1 MPSLTGTQV
10 PPGSSLYPS
19 GLRGEDLANSLGRT
33 LATPFN
39 RFLLALEHKDY
50 LTLWTANLCAG
61 SAAWALIVSR
71 AVLTKELTESSTF
84 DFFIFGF
91 SVTNLYL
98 WVGLVTFAAMIPRV
112 FSTVIT
118 GFLADRFD
126 RQTVLQWTYTLN
138 LAHNILLAFLVMLGL
153 ANIWWLVGLSL
164 LNGTLR
170 SAQMTTTQSLVPNLV
185 PRELLP
191 NAIALNEATQQGS
204 RFVGGVVAWLITLYF
219 GTEPVFWACALLYA
233 IGLVQVARIS
243 TRSTGRIDARR
254 GFISNLA
261 AGFGYVYSHPQVLAM
276 ILIVLGHCSLTMSY
290 ESLLP
295 LIAQEK
301 LQTGDE
307 GAGFLIMGVGI
318 GALATAVWLAG
329 IQSPKTRGMLFLI
342 FGITS
347 GVGPIVLAVSSN
359 PALSLAAT
367 IAIGMNQG
375 GFMTITHTVIQ
386 SIVDDSVRGRVS
398 GVYSFHVGGSMAL
411 ANLINAGL
419 VDVGILL
426 NAFSVLTA
434 STILSAGGV
443 LFIVA
448 MLFSLGSR
456 SLRTIYFPRPAATA
470 LA

>member
-1 MPSLTGTQV
+1 MA
-10 PPGSSLYPS
+10 GSF
-19 GLRGEDLANSLGRT
+19 GGA

-39 RFLLALEHKDY
+39 RFLLALEHKDF

-71 AVLTKELTESSTF
+71 AVLTKDLTEFS
-84 DFFIFGF
+84 DFNLFLFGF
-91 SVTNLYL
+91 NITSLYL

-138 LAHNILLAFLVMLGL
+138 LAHNILLAILVMIGL
-153 ANIWWLVGLSL
+153 VNIWWLVGLSL

-185 PRELLP
+185 PRALLP

-204 RFVGGVVAWLITLYF
+204 RFLGGVVAWLITLYF

-233 IGLVQVARIS
+233 IGLAQVARVE
-243 TRSTGRIDARR
+243 TRSTGRMDARR
-254 GFISNLA
+254 GFFGNLI
-261 AGFGYVYSHPQVLAM
+261 AGFGYVYTHPRVLAM
-276 ILIVLGHCSLTMSY
+276 ILIVLAHCSLVMSY

-295 LIAQEK
+295 LVAEQK
-301 LQTGDE
+301 LGTGDE

-329 IQSPKTRGMLFLI
+329 IQSERTRGRLFLI
-342 FGITS
+342 FGVAS
-347 GVGPIVLAVSSN
+347 GLGPMVLALSAN
-359 PALSLAAT
+359 PLLSLLAT
-367 IAIGMNQG
+367 IAIGMSQG
-375 GFMTITHTVIQ
+375 GFMTITHTIIQ

-398 GVYSFHVGGSMAL
+398 GVYSFHVGGSMAF
-411 ANLINAGL
+411 ANFVNAGF
-419 VDVGILL
+419 VDVGTYIA
-426 NAFSVLTA
+426 AFSFINA
-434 STILSAGGV
+434 TISLSAGGA
-443 LFIVA
+443 LFLLSLA
-448 MLFSLGSR
+448 FSLGSR
-456 SLRTIYFPRPAATA
+456 SLREIYFPRPTVAAA
-470 LA
+470 A